1 MKNCVWVLVK
11 ESFSSPGFAI
21 RAFNFFF
28 SFGRSYDMVWS
39 FFSGQAE
46 QTNNQSF
53 FSYKLPWLTLLNQM
67 KTEMVKNQTLI
78 NYIAEDISS

>member
-1 MKNCVWVLVK
+1 
-11 ESFSSPGFAI
+11 
-21 RAFNFFF
+21 
-28 SFGRSYDMVWS
+28 MVWS